1 MIEISDVLPKIWL
14 VITSR
19 VLYGHTIRGVR
30 FFATEAQA
38 LEYKLTCSGEVLCTL
53 QYHLD
58 NSADFLP
65 ISHRLLSDVSP
76 NIWLMVTTPM
86 FGEVAKGEIFFASE
100 VQAKEYQTF
109 VSDNGG
115 TVLSISRYV
124 LDVQDRHEWEW
135 ITRN

>member
-19 VLYGHTIRGVR
+19 VLHNHTIRGVR

-58 NSADFLP
+58 NSVDFLP
-65 ISHRLLSDVSP
+65 ISHRLLSDASLE
-76 NIWLMVTTPM
+76 IWLMVTTPM
-86 FGEVAKGEIFFASE
+86 FGETTKGDIFFPSE
-100 VQAKEYQTF
+100 AQAKEYQTF

-124 LDVQDRHEWEW
+124 LDVQDRHELEW
-135 ITRN
+135 TARN